1 MKKRLKESLALT
13 WKWFQ
18 NSGVMV
24 PEDGKWGVAE
34 RILLTDG
41 NKTAEKTR
49 SSFPAWTPK
58 KGFDVIEQ
66 RRADCNLE
74 TAYLFL
80 LTEKVFGGKFPAEKT
95 AENILDFLFFRSGLL
110 NRYGKAGTIGSWDW
124 SHIRRFH
131 QIYFDDNAWMCM
143 LLLRIGRKYPRL
155 NKKYDMIQWGMTL
168 ADLLADALPRY
179 LADKDSKE
187 PEFAWLGN
195 VKLPH
200 WGSLVCMALSEAYR
214 MEKKQNYID
223 VIALYE
229 KYLLEEDNDFTTS
242 EWAYALLGSVC
253 AYRIAKNKSSL
264 KCLRLYAD
272 KLVSAMDPETGTIPS
287 QHYEAPAGK
296 NLADT
301 IYTLNWA
308 VLALQAAAGIDE
320 RYDAAY
326 KKILSLLL
334 QIQDRSRPA
343 HLHGCW
349 RGMYD
354 METRTWGGGNCF
366 EGGADSIYTGW
377 TNAPIGWV
385 CAFELLNTDITQG

>member
-1 MKKRLKESLALT
+1 MKKALKESLTLT

-18 NSGVMV
+18 NSGVMI

-34 RILLTDG
+34 RVLLTGG
-41 NKTAEKTR
+41 NKTAEVTR
-49 SSFPAWTPK
+49 SAFPAWTPL
-58 KGFDVIEQ
+58 KGYDLIEQ

-74 TAYLFL
+74 TAYLFFL
-80 LTEKVFGGKFPAEKT
+80 IEKVFGGKFPAEKT

-110 NRYGKAGTIGSWDW
+110 NRYGDKTTIGCWDW

-155 NKKYDMIQWGMTL
+155 NKKYDMIHWGMTL
-168 ADLLADALPRY
+168 ADILADALPRY
-179 LADKDSKE
+179 LADKESKE
-187 PEFAWLGN
+187 PEFAWLGD
-195 VKLPH
+195 VRMPH
-200 WGSLVCMALSEAYR
+200 WGSLVCMALSEACHK
-214 MEKKQNYID
+214 EKN
-223 VIALYE
+223 E
-229 KYLLEEDNDFTTS
+229 KYIAVINQYEEYLLQKENKFSTS
-242 EWAYALLGSVC
+242 EWAYAVLGSVC

-264 KCLRLYAD
+264 KCVKFYAD
-272 KLVSAMDPETGTIPS
+272 KLLAVMDPETGNIPS
-287 QHYEAPAGK
+287 EHHEAPVGTA
-296 NLADT
+296 LADT

-308 VLALQAAAGIDE
+308 VLSLQAAADIDD
-320 RYDAAY
+320 RYRTAY
-326 KKILSLLL
+326 RKILNLLL

-354 METRTWGGGNCF
+354 MESKTWGGGNCF

-377 TNAPIGWV
+377 TNAPIGWA
-385 CAFELLNTDITQG
+385 CAFELLGTDITRG